1 MELLIAASLL
11 GLASVALV
19 ALAGRTGRSR
29 ELALERLLRGGP
41 GQGAARPAAARGAA
55 GWRELLARW
64 VSPLAQAAER
74 EAYAPLRGRLAEAGL
89 RGPSVVTLYMATRF
103 ALAIALAVAALP
115 LAVLL
120 LEPSSWLFAGVSA
133 GALGFVAPG
142 IFVGM
147 RRRQRNQAIFRGL
160 PDALDLMV
168 VCVEAGLGL
177 AATLQRVA
185 NEFRISS
192 PLLSA
197 ELELVVLETQAGK
210 SLTGALRALGE
221 RTGVADLQS
230 LVSALVQTERL
241 GTSIADTMRV
251 QSGSIRIKRLRVAEE
266 IAQKAPVK
274 MLFPALLIFAAML
287 VMTIMPAALSLLSAF
302 AQ

>member
-1 MELLIAASLL
+1 MELLIAAALL

-19 ALAGRTGRSR
+19 ALAGRSGRSR
-29 ELALERLLRGGP
+29 ELALDRLLRGAP
-41 GQGAARPAAARGAA
+41 GQGALRPQTRPASGL
-55 GWRELLARW
+55 REQVGRW
-64 VSPLAQAAER
+64 IAPLAQAAER
-74 EAYAPLRGRLAEAGL
+74 EAYAPLRARLAEAGL
-89 RGPSVVTLYMATRF
+89 RGPSVVTLYMATRIALGV
-103 ALAIALAVAALP
+103 ALAIAALP
-115 LAVLL
+115 LAVVLL
-120 LEPSSWLFAGVSA
+120 PPSRWPLAAASA
-133 GALGFVAPG
+133 GAFGFVAPG
-142 IFVGM
+142 LFVGM
-147 RRRQRNQAIFRGL
+147 RRRQRRQAIFCAL

-185 NEFRISS
+185 HEFRISS
-192 PLLSA
+192 PVLAA
-197 ELELVVLETQAGK
+197 EFELVVLETQAGK

-251 QSGSIRIKRLRVAEE
+251 QSASIRTKRLRMAEE
-266 IAQKAPVK
+266 LAQKAPVK

-287 VMTIMPAALSLLSAF
+287 TMTIVPAALGLMQAF
-302 AQ
+302 AK